1 MRVMVQC
8 WDVLMCRHEQAL
20 ANLQSQLDVHHMTAQ
35 DIQSQLILKDRHLA
49 EAR

>member
-1 MRVMVQC
+1 MGRC
-8 WDVLMCRHEQAL
+8 HDDVLMCRHEQVV

-35 DIQSQLILKDRHLA
+35 DIQSQLILKDRQLT

>member
-1 MRVMVQC
+1 MRIMVQC
-8 WDVLMCRHEQAL
+8 SNVLMCRHAQAI

-49 EAR
+49 DAR